1 MNAEKTGRKTIAT
14 NRKAFHEYAVLDRLE
29 AGLVLQG
36 TEAKSLRAGKVNF
49 LDSYVSIRDGEAW
62 LAKLHISPY
71 DFGNRTNHE
80 PTRRRK
86 LLLHRHE
93 ILKLDM
99 RVREKGLTLIPLSL
113 YFSKG
118 RVKLELGLCRGK
130 KLYDKREAIAKR
142 DAQREGERFFRE
154 KF

>member
-1 MNAEKTGRKTIAT
+1 MAENARKIIAA
-14 NRKAFHEYAVLDRLE
+14 NRKAFHEYAVLERME
-29 AGLVLQG
+29 AGMVLQG

-49 LDSYVSIRDGEAW
+49 LDSFVSIRDGEAW

-71 DFGNRTNHE
+71 DFGNRANHD
-80 PTRRRK
+80 PTRLRK

-93 ILKLDM
+93 ILKLGQ

-118 RVKLELGLCRGK
+118 KVKLEIGLCRGK

-142 DAQREGERFFRE
+142 DAARDSEREARSLS
-154 KF
+154 